1 MINLALSNLSIDY
14 TWINKKKSYKNNK
27 FKISVPIWNDKF
39 DLLDGSYSVSDIQY
53 FQYITKKYE
62 TVTDNPPLRL
72 HVNNRENRFTFKLKR
87 GYYIELLMPETI
99 AFLGRTKNKLTKDE
113 IGQYIP
119 YSEIT
124 EVVQVQCN
132 IVKND
137 YQHDSRKFAYICS
150 Q

>member
-1 MINLALSNLSIDY
+1 MINLIYLIDHILYQIFSIIFS
-14 TWINKKKSYKNNK
+14 TS
-27 FKISVPIWNDKF
+27 P
-39 DLLDGSYSVSDIQY
+39 
-53 FQYITKKYE
+53 KKYE
-62 TVTDNPPLRL
+62 TVTDNPPVRL

-87 GYYIELLMPETI
+87 GYYTELLMPETI
-99 AFLGRTKNKLTKDE
+99 EFLGRTKNKLTKDE